1 MVVNAVDYDD
11 VKVFVTALIEAIQ
24 AGQQLMFRS
33 AAALTKVL
41 GGIEDQALLTRDDLI
56 KEESPHGGLIMIGS
70 HVKNNR
76 TIKSTATK

>member
-24 AGQQLMFRS
+24 AGKQLIFRS

-41 GGIEDQALLTRDDLI
+41 GGIEDRALLTRHDLI
-56 KEESPHGGLIMIGS
+56 QEQSPRWS
-70 HVKNNR
+70 HYDWFSCERRQQIN
-76 TIKSTATK
+76 